1 MRTARRIEKLPP
13 YLFAE
18 IDRKVALAKA
28 RGADIIS
35 FGVGDPDLPSPPHV
49 VEALAE
55 AARDPATHRYPS
67 YTGMPE
73 FRSAIAAWYEHRFG
87 VKLDPDTEIQP
98 LVGSKEGIFHLPV
111 AFVDPGDVAYIPDP
125 GYPVYE
131 TGTILAGGEPVSM
144 PLTPDNGFRP
154 DFGWL
159 QSAEMEHA
167 LDRAR
172 VLWLNY
178 PSNPT
183 AACADISLFEEAV
196 DFCRGNEIWLA
207 HDAAYT
213 EITFDGYVAPSVLQ
227 VDGAMDCALEFGSLS
242 KTYNMTGWRV
252 GWVAGAPV
260 AIEAMKRLKTNI
272 DSGIFD
278 ALQRAGIAAIE
289 GPQDYLQECV
299 DRYRHR
305 RDLLCDG
312 LKSMGLV
319 VEPPKGSI
327 YVWVP
332 VPDGHTSESFTT
344 FLLDETDIVVAPG
357 NGYGRSGEGFVRFS
371 LTLADDRL
379 EEGVERLRKVVT

>member
-1 MRTARRIEKLPP
+1 MRTAKRIEKLPP

-18 IDRKVALAKA
+18 IDRKVALAKE

-49 VEALAE
+49 VEALRN
-55 AARDPATHRYPS
+55 AAGDPGTHRYPS

-73 FRSAIAAWYEHRFG
+73 FRASVAGWYERRFG
-87 VKLDPDTEIQP
+87 VKLDPAEEIQP

-111 AFVDPGDVAYIPDP
+111 AFVDPGDVALIPDP

-131 TGTILAGGEPVSM
+131 TGTILAGGEAVM
-144 PLTPDNGFRP
+144 TPLLPENGFKP
-154 DFGWL
+154 DLG
-159 QSAEMEHA
+159 A
-167 LDRAR
+167 LSDEVLERAR

-183 AACADISLFEEAV
+183 SAV
-196 DFCRGNEIWLA
+196 VDKDYFAEVVAFCRQHDLLLA

-213 EITFDGYVAPSVLQ
+213 EVTFDGYVAPSVLE
-227 VDGAMDCALEFGSLS
+227 VDGAMDCAIEFHSLS
-242 KTYNMTGWRV
+242 KTYNMTGWRI
-252 GWVAGAPV
+252 GWVAGAPQ
-260 AIEAMKRLKTNI
+260 AIEAVKRLKTNI

-278 ALQRAGIAAIE
+278 AVQRAGMAAID
-289 GPQDYLQECV
+289 GPQDYLEECI

-312 LKSMGLV
+312 LKSMD
-319 VEPPKGSI
+319 VEVTPPKGSI

-332 VPDGHTSESFTT
+332 VPEGHTSESYTT
-344 FLLDETDIVVAPG
+344 FLLDEADIVVAPG
-357 NGYGRSGEGFVRFS
+357 NGYGPSGEGFIRFS
-371 LTLADDRL
+371 LTLPDDRL
-379 EEGVERLRKVVT
+379 EVGVERLRRLAR

>member
-18 IDRKVALAKA
+18 IDRKVAQARA

-35 FGVGDPDLPSPPHV
+35 FGVGDPDLPTAPHI
-49 VEALAE
+49 VEALID

-67 YTGMPE
+67 YTGMPR
-73 FRSAIAAWYEHRFG
+73 FRESIASWYGSRFG
-87 VKLDPDTEIQP
+87 VKLDSDDEIQP

-111 AFVDPGDVAYIPDP
+111 AFVDPSDVVLVPDP

-131 TGTILAGGEPVSM
+131 TGTILAGGEAVLM
-144 PLTPDNGFRP
+144 PLVPENGFVP
-154 DFGWL
+154 DLDAIPQG
-159 QSAEMEHA
+159 A
-167 LDRAR
+167 LERAT
-172 VLWLNY
+172 VMWLNY

-183 AACADISLFEEAV
+183 SATVDLSVFERAV
-196 DFCRGNEIWLA
+196 SFCKEHDLLLA

-227 VDGAMDCALEFGSLS
+227 ADGAMDCAVEFHSLS
-242 KTYNMTGWRV
+242 KSYNMTGWRV
-252 GWVAGAPV
+252 GWVAGSPT
-260 AIEAMKRLKTNI
+260 AIEALKRLKTNI
-272 DSGIFD
+272 DSGVFD
-278 ALQRAGIAAIE
+278 ALQRAGIAALD
-289 GPQDYLQECV
+289 GPGDHLKETV
-299 DRYRHR
+299 ERYRRR

-312 LKSMGLV
+312 LKSMGVV
-319 VEPPKGSI
+319 VEPPRGSI

-332 VPDGHTSESFTT
+332 VPQGHTSESFTT

-357 NGYGRSGEGFVRFS
+357 NGYGPSGEGFVRFS
-371 LTLADDRL
+371 LTISDDRL

>member
-1 MRTARRIEKLPP
+1 MRTAKRIEKLPP

-18 IDRKVALAKA
+18 IDRKVAEAKA

-49 VEALAE
+49 IEAMKK
-55 AARDPATHRYPS
+55 AAADPGTHRYPS

-73 FRSAIAAWYEHRFG
+73 FRESIASWYGKRFG
-87 VKLDPDTEIQP
+87 VDLDPNDEVQP

-111 AFVDPGDVAYIPDP
+111 AFIDPGDVALIPDP

-131 TGTILAGGEPVSM
+131 TGTILAGGEAVLL
-144 PLTPDNGFRP
+144 PLTEDNGYLP
-154 DFGWL
+154 DL
-159 QSAEMEHA
+159 ASIPSDV

-183 AACADISLFEEAV
+183 AACVDRSFFAEAV
-196 DFCRGNEIWLA
+196 EFCKRNDLLLA

-213 EITFDGYVAPSVLQ
+213 EITFDGYTAPSVLE
-227 VDGAMDCALEFGSLS
+227 VEGAMDCAIEFHSLS
-242 KTYNMTGWRV
+242 KTYNMTGWRI

-260 AIEAMKRLKTNI
+260 AIEAMKRLKTNV

-278 ALQRAGIAAIE
+278 AVQHAGIAAIE
-289 GPQDYLQECV
+289 GPQDYHLECV
-299 DRYRHR
+299 DRFRHR

-312 LKSMGLV
+312 LKSMGIV

-344 FLLDETDIVVAPG
+344 FLLDTCDIVVAPG
-357 NGYGRSGEGFVRFS
+357 TGYGPSGEGYVRFS
-371 LTLADDRL
+371 LTLEDERL
-379 EEGVERLRKVVT
+379 EEGVERLRKAVS

>member
-1 MRTARRIEKLPP
+1 MRTAARIEKLPP

-35 FGVGDPDLPSPPHV
+35 FGVGDPDLPTPPHV
-49 VEALAE
+49 VEAMQK
-55 AARDPATHRYPS
+55 AASDAATHRYPS

-73 FRSAIAAWYEHRFG
+73 FRNSIAEWYERRFG
-87 VKLDPDTEIQP
+87 VKLDADEEVQP

-111 AFVDPGDVAYIPDP
+111 AFIDPGDVALIPDP

-131 TGTILAGGEPVSM
+131 TGTILAHGEAVLM
-144 PLTPDNGFRP
+144 PLTPDNKFTP
-154 DFGWL
+154 DLAGL
-159 QSAEMEHA
+159 SA
-167 LDRAR
+167 DVVQRAK

-183 AACADISLFEEAV
+183 SAVAQPGFFEEAV
-196 DFCRGNEIWLA
+196 AFCKKNDLLLA

-213 EITFDGYVAPSVLQ
+213 EITFDGYVAPSVLE
-227 VDGAMDCALEFGSLS
+227 VDGAMDCAIEFHSLS
-242 KTYNMTGWRV
+242 KTYNMTGWRI
-252 GWVAGAPV
+252 GWVAGAPQ

-278 ALQRAGIAAIE
+278 AVQRAGMAAID
-289 GPQDYLQECV
+289 GPQDYLDECV

-312 LKSMGLV
+312 LKSMG
-319 VEPPKGSI
+319 VEVTPPKGSI

-332 VPDGHTSESFTT
+332 VPEGHTSESYTT
-344 FLLDETDIVVAPG
+344 FLLDEADIVVAPG
-357 NGYGRSGEGFVRFS
+357 NGYGPSGEGFIRFS
-371 LTLADDRL
+371 LTLADERL
-379 EEGVERLRKVVT
+379 EEGVERLRRLSV

>member
-1 MRTARRIEKLPP
+1 MRTAKRIEKLPP

-18 IDRKVALAKA
+18 IDRKVAEAKA

-55 AARDPATHRYPS
+55 AGRDSGTHRYPS

-73 FRSAIAAWYEHRFG
+73 FRVSIANWYRERFG
-87 VKLDPDTEIQP
+87 VELDPDTQVQP

-111 AFVDPGDVAYIPDP
+111 AFIDPGDVALIPDP

-131 TGTILAGGEPVSM
+131 TGTILAHGEPVLM
-144 PLTPDNGFRP
+144 PLTAANGFMP
-154 DFGWL
+154 DL
-159 QSAEMEHA
+159 TAIDHA
-167 LDRAR
+167 TLDKTR

-183 AACADISLFEEAV
+183 AACVDIGFFERAV
-196 DFCRGNEIWLA
+196 EFCRNNDLLLC

-213 EITFDGYVAPSVLQ
+213 EITYDGYVAPSVLEAP
-227 VDGAMDCALEFGSLS
+227 GALDHAIEFHSLS
-242 KTYNMTGWRV
+242 KTYNMTGWRI
-252 GWVAGAPV
+252 GWVAGAAQ
-260 AIEAMKRLKTNI
+260 AIEAIKRLKTNI

-278 ALQRAGIAAIE
+278 AVQRAGIAAIE
-289 GPQDYLQECV
+289 GPQDHLKETIEI
-299 DRYRHR
+299 YRHR

-312 LKSMGLV
+312 LKSMGVV

-357 NGYGRSGEGFVRFS
+357 NGYGPSGEGFVRFS
-371 LTLADDRL
+371 LTLPDDRL
-379 EEGVERLRKVVT
+379 EEGVERLRKIVS

>member
-1 MRTARRIEKLPP
+1 MRTAKRIEKLPP

-18 IDRKVALAKA
+18 IDRKVAEARA

-55 AARDPATHRYPS
+55 AGRDAATHRYPS

-73 FRSAIAAWYEHRFG
+73 FRVSIANWYRERFG
-87 VKLDPDTEIQP
+87 VELDPDTQVQP

-111 AFVDPGDVAYIPDP
+111 AFIDPGDVALIPDP

-131 TGTILAGGEPVSM
+131 TGTILAHGEPVLM
-144 PLTPDNGFRP
+144 PLTADNGFMP
-154 DFGWL
+154 DL
-159 QSAEMEHA
+159 TAIDHA
-167 LDRAR
+167 TLEKAR

-183 AACADISLFEEAV
+183 AACVDIGFFERAV
-196 DFCRGNEIWLA
+196 EFCRNNDLLLC

-213 EITFDGYVAPSVLQ
+213 EITYDGYVAPSALQ
-227 VDGAMDCALEFGSLS
+227 APGALDHAIEFHSLS
-242 KTYNMTGWRV
+242 KTYNMTGWRI
-252 GWVAGAPV
+252 GWVAGAAE
-260 AIEAMKRLKTNI
+260 AIEAIKRLKTNI

-278 ALQRAGIAAIE
+278 AVQRAGIAAIE
-289 GPQDYLQECV
+289 GPQDYLKETIEI
-299 DRYRHR
+299 YRHR

-312 LKSMGLV
+312 LKSMGV
-319 VEPPKGSI
+319 VVDPPKGSI

-344 FLLDETDIVVAPG
+344 YLLDETDIVVAPG
-357 NGYGRSGEGFVRFS
+357 NGYGPSGEGFVRFS
-371 LTLADDRL
+371 LTLPDDRL
-379 EEGVERLRKVVT
+379 EEGVERLRKIVT

>member
-1 MRTARRIEKLPP
+1 MKTAKRIEKLPP

-18 IDRKVALAKA
+18 IDRKVAEAKA

-49 VEALAE
+49 VEALQK
-55 AARDPATHRYPS
+55 AAGDAGTHRYPS

-73 FRSAIAAWYEHRFG
+73 FRASVAGWYERRFG
-87 VKLDPDTEIQP
+87 VKLDPDNDVQP

-111 AFVDPGDVAYIPDP
+111 AFIDPGDVALIPDP

-131 TGTILAGGEPVSM
+131 TGTILAGGEAVLM
-144 PLTPDNGFRP
+144 PLAPENDFKPDLGA
-154 DFGWL
+154 L
-159 QSAEMEHA
+159 SADVLE
-167 LDRAR
+167 RAR

-183 AACADISLFEEAV
+183 SAV
-196 DFCRGNEIWLA
+196 VEKDYFVDVVAFCQKHDLLLA

-213 EITFDGYVAPSVLQ
+213 EVTFDGYVAPSVLE
-227 VDGAMDCALEFGSLS
+227 VDGAMDCAIEFHSLS
-242 KTYNMTGWRV
+242 KTYNMTGWRI
-252 GWVAGAPV
+252 GWVAGAPE
-260 AIEAMKRLKTNI
+260 AIEAVKRLKTNI

-278 ALQRAGIAAIE
+278 AVQRAGMAAID
-289 GPQDYLQECV
+289 GPQEYLEECI

-312 LKSMGLV
+312 LKSMG
-319 VEPPKGSI
+319 VEVTPPKGSI

-332 VPDGHTSESFTT
+332 VPEGHTSESYTT
-344 FLLDETDIVVAPG
+344 FLLDEADIVVAPG
-357 NGYGRSGEGFVRFS
+357 NGYGPSGEGFIRFS
-371 LTLADDRL
+371 LTLADERL
-379 EEGVERLRKVVT
+379 EEGVERLRKLAR